1 MNQKEKEL
9 FFELCRYRD
18 QNPQK
23 LRNLIKK
30 GAATP
35 AVLGHLFYNRMGGIA
50 FGVLKENGL
59 LGETNR
65 EFRNT
70 LESRYVLNREKN
82 ESYFRCL
89 KLLTR
94 VLKGCEGKYALLKGA
109 YLCKAYPEGF
119 RTSND
124 IDILTTAENIGVISQ
139 RHKDAGFRQGSVQN
153 GCFLPA
159 SRQEIIRSRLMRG
172 ETVPFI
178 KEVNLPFLRYLEID
192 INFSL
197 SYKNEKS
204 DTVREFLSR
213 SRRVNL
219 EKLRICTLEPCDFL
233 LHLCGHLYKEA
244 AVYPWV
250 QMKRD
255 MTLYKYC
262 DLYTMLQ
269 DITEKEYAV
278 LEKRASTLGL
288 EEGCYYALYCTK
300 VLFSLQSDALSAF
313 LTRIAPANRE
323 ILKTVIDPEAKKK
336 YRYLEDNL
344 FKRFF
349 QNDRLSLLE
358 EVFPDEKAGII

>member
-109 YLCKAYPEGF
+109 YLCKAYPAEDQLPGML
-119 RTSND
+119 
-124 IDILTTAENIGVISQ
+124 LTHYRPRMG
-139 RHKDAGFRQGSVQN
+139 R
-153 GCFLPA
+153 
-159 SRQEIIRSRLMRG
+159 
-172 ETVPFI
+172 
-178 KEVNLPFLRYLEID
+178 
-192 INFSL
+192 
-197 SYKNEKS
+197 KS
-204 DTVREFLSR
+204 
-213 SRRVNL
+213 
-219 EKLRICTLEPCDFL
+219 
-233 LHLCGHLYKEA
+233 
-244 AVYPWV
+244 
-250 QMKRD
+250 
-255 MTLYKYC
+255 
-262 DLYTMLQ
+262 
-269 DITEKEYAV
+269 
-278 LEKRASTLGL
+278 
-288 EEGCYYALYCTK
+288 
-300 VLFSLQSDALSAF
+300 LSAF
-313 LTRIAPANRE
+313 SRRTLFC
-323 ILKTVIDPEAKKK
+323 ILPVTLCGNA
-336 YRYLEDNL
+336 
-344 FKRFF
+344 
-349 QNDRLSLLE
+349 ST
-358 EVFPDEKAGII
+358 KAT